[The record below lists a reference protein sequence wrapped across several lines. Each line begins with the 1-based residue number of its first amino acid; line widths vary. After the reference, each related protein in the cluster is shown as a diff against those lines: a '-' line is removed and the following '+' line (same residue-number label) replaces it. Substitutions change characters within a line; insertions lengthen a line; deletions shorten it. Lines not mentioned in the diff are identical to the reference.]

1 MPSRVSLPELSVL
14 RRASRALRLVLEL
27 LDRLGHRTPR
37 GVSTDRELSL
47 AGFLRTSGDMAPT
60 FTCGPIGGSHM
71 ADGFGSSTLFRGF
84 NPSPKALALL
94 PSGGLS
100 MTMPRAISLSE
111 RKAQL
116 RRTVLQRR
124 KDAHGARAT
133 DAAAALTVRA
143 LTAFQ
148 AQELSIAGYW
158 PLGDEIDCR
167 PLLAALKS
175 TGAQVALPV
184 VAGQGQVLIFRIW
197 TPGDALDQGPFGTAH
212 PGIRAPVVV
221 PRVLFVPLI
230 AFDAAGNRLGYGAG
244 YYDRTI
250 ATFRK
255 ERAITAIGL
264 AYDEQE
270 VDAVPAEAHDQRLD
284 AVMTDRRTLWF
295 NEAAK
300 F

>member
-1 MPSRVSLPELSVL
+1 
-14 RRASRALRLVLEL
+14 
-27 LDRLGHRTPR
+27 
-37 GVSTDRELSL
+37 
-47 AGFLRTSGDMAPT
+47 
-60 FTCGPIGGSHM
+60 
-71 ADGFGSSTLFRGF
+71 
-84 NPSPKALALL
+84 
-94 PSGGLS
+94 
-100 MTMPRAISLSE
+100 MPRAIRLSE
-111 RKAQL
+111 RKTQL
-116 RRTVLQRR
+116 RRAVLQQR
-124 KDAHGARAT
+124 KEAHAARAT

-148 AQELSIAGYW
+148 TQDISIAGYW

-184 VAGQGQVLIFRIW
+184 VPGQGQVLIFRIW
-197 TPGDALDQGPFGTAH
+197 APGDALDQGPFGTAH
-212 PGIRAPVVV
+212 PGIRAPGMV
-221 PRVLFVPLI
+221 PRVLLVPLI

-244 YYDRTI
+244 YYDRTV
-250 ATFRK
+250 AAFRK
-255 ERAITAIGL
+255 AALNNEGAITAIGL

>member
-1 MPSRVSLPELSVL
+1 MPS
-14 RRASRALRLVLEL
+14 
-27 LDRLGHRTPR
+27 
-37 GVSTDRELSL
+37 
-47 AGFLRTSGDMAPT
+47 
-60 FTCGPIGGSHM
+60 
-71 ADGFGSSTLFRGF
+71 
-84 NPSPKALALL
+84 
-94 PSGGLS
+94 
-100 MTMPRAISLSE
+100 AISLSE

-116 RRTVLQRR
+116 RRAVLQRR
-124 KDAHGARAT
+124 KGAHGARAT

-148 AQELSIAGYW
+148 SQELSIAGYW

-212 PGIRAPVVV
+212 PGIRAPIVV

-250 ATFRK
+250 AAFRRGAMNQ
-255 ERAITAIGL
+255 EGAITAIGL

-300 F
+300 V

>member
-1 MPSRVSLPELSVL
+1 MPS
-14 RRASRALRLVLEL
+14 A
-27 LDRLGHRTPR
+27 
-37 GVSTDRELSL
+37 
-47 AGFLRTSGDMAPT
+47 F
-60 FTCGPIGGSHM
+60 
-71 ADGFGSSTLFRGF
+71 
-84 NPSPKALALL
+84 
-94 PSGGLS
+94 
-100 MTMPRAISLSE
+100 SLSE
-111 RKAQL
+111 RKVQQ
-116 RRTVLQRR
+116 RRAALKRR
-124 KDAHGARAT
+124 KDAHAARAT

-143 LTAFQ
+143 LTAFKTQ
-148 AQELSIAGYW
+148 DFSIAGYW

-212 PGIRAPVVV
+212 PGIRAAVVV
-221 PRVLFVPLI
+221 PRVLLVPLI

-250 ATFRK
+250 AALRRAALNN
-255 ERAITAIGL
+255 EGAITAIGL

-270 VDAVPAEAHDQRLD
+270 VDAVPAEAHDQHLD